1 VDQLTFSFQGLVATL
16 LQLAAVV
23 AGVVG
28 CIQVAMT
35 RPDAFPAASKLS
47 KGAWLA
53 IIVVATLVAGA
64 FGVLHLLGLLAAIAI
79 IVYWVDVRPALQRV
93 QGRGRQDGPYGPW

>member
-1 VDQLTFSFQGLVATL
+1 MDQLTFSFQGLVATL

-53 IIVVATLVAGA
+53 IIVVATLTS
-64 FGVLHLLGLLAAIAI
+64 AALS
-79 IVYWVDVRPALQRV
+79 R
-93 QGRGRQDGPYGPW
+93 